1 MSQLRVILVVL
12 IVALGSGAL
21 WMWHAGSQSVDAA
34 PARAEAAAPV
44 RQSPVP
50 VSDQT
55 VASDA
60 TPAAQSSPPA
70 QPASVPPEDNKSTM
84 SAAAE
89 PPNVDTPEPA
99 ERKFASGGRADSD
112 PN

>member
-1 MSQLRVILVVL
+1 MSQWRVILVVL

-21 WMWHAGSQSVDAA
+21 WMWHEGSQSVDAT
-34 PARAEAAAPV
+34 PAHAEAAAPV
-44 RQSPVP
+44 QQSPAP
-50 VSDQT
+50 VSEQT

-60 TPAAQSSPPA
+60 TLAAPSSPPA
-70 QPASVPPEDNKSTM
+70 QPAPVPPADNRGTT
-84 SAAAE
+84 SAAVE
-89 PPNVDTPEPA
+89 PPNVDTPEPP

>member
-21 WMWHAGSQSVDAA
+21 WIWHEGSQSVDAA
-34 PARAEAAAPV
+34 PARAEAAAPIQ
-44 RQSPVP
+44 QSPVP

-60 TPAAQSSPPA
+60 TPAGPSSPPA
-70 QPASVPPEDNKSTM
+70 QPAPVPPEDNQSTKST
-84 SAAAE
+84 AVE
-89 PPNVDTPEPA
+89 PPNVDTPEPP

>member
-1 MSQLRVILVVL
+1 MNQWRVILAVVIVVL
-12 IVALGSGAL
+12 GSVAF
-21 WMWHAGSQSVDAA
+21 WIRHEGSQSVDAT
-34 PARAEAAAPV
+34 PVPAEAAAPV
-44 RQSPVP
+44 QQSPVP
-50 VSDQT
+50 VLDQS

-70 QPASVPPEDNKSTM
+70 QPASVPPEDNKSTT
-84 SAAAE
+84 SAATE